1 MATGGEGT
9 NVLQFLPFSSSLDP
23 GFWHELG
30 KRKLEE
36 YQLREDPVPIRGIY
50 GNYRMIQ
57 TPFLSLD
64 YDAFDVQSQPPG
76 LDFPSPGLLRNVNTI
91 ASFKKID
98 KKELLD
104 SCGRL
109 ILENIKNRES
119 FKNPSLLTSFLL
131 LTYADLKKYRF
142 NYWFGFP
149 ALSPSSPF
157 TYRSISRLDTLL
169 KDSDL
174 QYLIS
179 RYDEFQV
186 EHKSV
191 GFFLVDR
198 EGSQLTPKPLTA
210 FEKVFKKG
218 SDKLMI
224 GFCDPSTLDSN
235 PGWPLRNF
243 LYFISHTWGNV
254 LKEVDVLCYRD
265 NTQDGKRLI
274 GHSLLVE
281 GVALSDRHGD
291 DDPLPKITGWERNK
305 VTNINTNV
313 HVVSVNMYMYM

>member
-1 MATGGEGT
+1 MASGGESR

-36 YQLREDPVPIRGIY
+36 YQLREDPVTIRGSY
-50 GNYRMIQ
+50 SNYRNIS

-64 YDAFDVQSQPPG
+64 YNAFDVGCQPTG
-76 LDFPSPGLLRNVNTI
+76 LDLPSPGLLRNMNTI
-91 ASFKKID
+91 ASFNNID

-109 ILENIKNRES
+109 ILESIKNGDCL
-119 FKNPSLLTSFLL
+119 KNPSLLTSFLL

-157 TYRSISRLDTLL
+157 TYISISRLDTLF

-174 QYLIS
+174 QHLVT
-179 RYDEFQV
+179 RYDDFQS

-198 EGSQLTPKPLTA
+198 EGSKLTPKPLTD
-210 FEKVFKKG
+210 FEKVFKEE
-218 SDKLMI
+218 SDRLTI
-224 GFCDPSTLDSN
+224 GFCDPSTLESN

-243 LYFISHTWGNV
+243 LYFVSHTWGNV

-265 NTQDGKRLI
+265 NTRDGKRSI
-274 GHSLLVE
+274 GHSLLLE
-281 GVALSDRHGD
+281 GVSLSGRHGD

-305 VTNINTNV
+305 VSDNNYNTCTCIRECI
-313 HVVSVNMYMYM
+313 

>member
-1 MATGGEGT
+1 M
-9 NVLQFLPFSSSLDP
+9 
-23 GFWHELG
+23 
-30 KRKLEE
+30 
-36 YQLREDPVPIRGIY
+36 
-50 GNYRMIQ
+50 
-57 TPFLSLD
+57 D
-64 YDAFDVQSQPPG
+64 YAAFDVHSQPPG
-76 LDFPSPGLLRNVNTI
+76 LDFPSPGLLRNMKTI
-91 ASFKKID
+91 ASFNKID

-104 SCGRL
+104 SCGSL

-131 LTYADLKKYRF
+131 LTYANLKKYCF

-179 RYDEFQV
+179 RYDEFQIK
-186 EHKSV
+186 HKSV
-191 GFFLVDR
+191 GFFLVHR
-198 EGSQLTPKPLTA
+198 EGSQLTLKPLTA

-218 SDKLMI
+218 SDKLTI

-254 LKEVDVLCYRD
+254 LKEVGVLCYRD
-265 NTQDGKRLI
+265 NTQDVKHLI

-281 GVALSDRHGD
+281 GVALSDCHGD
-291 DDPLPKITGWERNK
+291 DDPLPKITSWERNK
-305 VTNINTNV
+305 VL
-313 HVVSVNMYMYM
+313 